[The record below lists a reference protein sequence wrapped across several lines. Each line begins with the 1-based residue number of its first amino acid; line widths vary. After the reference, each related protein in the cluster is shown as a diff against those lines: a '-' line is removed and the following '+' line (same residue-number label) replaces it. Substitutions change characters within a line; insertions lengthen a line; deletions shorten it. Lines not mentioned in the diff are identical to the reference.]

1 MSSELWKN
9 KNYLL
14 DIPYVIAHHIYE
26 YDIQKAN
33 INVLRE
39 LNIIDDE
46 FYDRLSKMQRMQRQV
61 EIGYLIKY
69 NSGVGDKLAEGILLF
84 KKKFFEANNIDDND
98 ILSIKND
105 AVFLIDKNPEITD
118 FGIIHF
124 IKKNSYTSYLK
135 LLRNIEVYFEF
146 NAIDCTISLDIKGI
160 SDENL
165 EKHHQYMATF
175 IADVLYYIETGDISS
190 ALTYVSEF
198 YNNYIERKL
207 HPGYYRN
214 FNADSDYTIMANGIR
229 YSTNYCDSANMLNS
243 LDISNNLEVIRTIN
257 GYLTQMYFMN
267 NK

>member
-14 DIPYVIAHHIYE
+14 DVPYLIAHHISE

-33 INVLRE
+33 ISVLRE
-39 LNIIDDE
+39 LDLIDDE
-46 FYDRLSKMQRMQRQV
+46 YYNRLKDMTRMQRQV

-69 NSGVGDKLAEGILLF
+69 NEGLSDKLADGIASF
-84 KKKFFEANNIDDND
+84 RKKFFEANEIDDND

-105 AVFLIDKNPEITD
+105 AIFLIDKNPSITE
-118 FGIIHF
+118 FGKVKF
-124 IKKNSYTSYLK
+124 IKKNSYTSYMK
-135 LLRNIEVYFEF
+135 LGKNIEVYFEH
-146 NAIDCTISLDIKGI
+146 NSVDGTLSLDIKGI

-175 IADVLYYIETGDISS
+175 IADILYYIETGDIST

-198 YNNYIERKL
+198 YNNYIEKKL

-214 FNADSDYTIMANGIR
+214 FNADSDYTIQANGIN
-229 YSTNYCDSANMLNS
+229 YSVVYCDTDTLFRSLN
-243 LDISNNLEVIRTIN
+243 ISVNLNIIRDIN
-257 GYLTQMYFMN
+257 GYLTNMYFS
-267 NK
+267 NKR

>member
-1 MSSELWKN
+1 MGDLWKN

-14 DIPYVIAHHIYE
+14 DVPYIIAHHIYE

-39 LNIIDDE
+39 LDIIDDD
-46 FYDRLSKMQRMQRQV
+46 YYNRLANMPKIKRQV

-69 NSGVGDKLAEGILLF
+69 TDGLSDKLSEGIALF
-84 KKKFFEANNIDDND
+84 RKKFFDSNNLEDTD

-105 AVFLIDKNPEITD
+105 AIFVIDKHPTVTD
-118 FGIIHF
+118 FGKVHF
-124 IKKNSYTSYLK
+124 IKKNSYTSYMK
-135 LLRNIEVYFEF
+135 LSRSIEIYFEF
-146 NAIDCTISLDIKGI
+146 NVIDRTISLDVKGI

-165 EKHHQYMATF
+165 NKHHQYMATF
-175 IADVLYYIETGDISS
+175 IADVLYYIETGDISG

-214 FNADSDYTIMANGIR
+214 FNADSNYTIMANGIE
-229 YSTNYCDSANMLNS
+229 YSVAYCDSDNMLRS
-243 LDISNNLEVIRTIN
+243 LDISVNLDIIRTIN
-257 GYLTQMYFMN
+257 GYLTQIYFTN
-267 NK
+267 NR